1 MVKVVRVFFFLFEVL
16 ILVESHQANIV
27 LLVVVL
33 PILVGVQDL
42 LHVHYY
48 LFYLTKKG
56 KVPEGIKNEEI
67 KFIGR
72 QLAEM
77 ASDGRS

>member
-1 MVKVVRVFFFLFEVL
+1 MKIGIFQVAVPALGTMVKVVRVFFFLFEVL

-56 KVPEGIKNEEI
+56 EVPEGLKM
-67 KFIGR
+67 KK
-72 QLAEM
+72 
-77 ASDGRS
+77 